1 VKYQH
6 TTPAMLAAPL
16 YLHTGSAQRID
27 LDSAD
32 RLRIER
38 NNMPTRHIPLH
49 QVSRMV
55 CHESMDIS
63 AKALMACLQQAIPIA
78 IVNSQNEAIGWCLGA
93 RRKESSTKQLLMHAL
108 DDPQWEAHFQLWR
121 AQQQQAIAAQCLL
134 LCGVQNTASARQQPR
149 VALCNAH
156 YLRHRAASAHLV
168 DAVAA
173 LAQHELAANLSHLV
187 GAPDLLAWYRPGLNL
202 IVELGVLLGLY
213 AHIDLHHAPKLPAP
227 DKRQVW
233 AVQHFEKHAAHW
245 QARMG
250 QLLFNFEQFLRTH
263 WL

>member
-1 VKYQH
+1 
-6 TTPAMLAAPL
+6 MLAAPL

-27 LDSAD
+27 LDSAN

-108 DDPQWEAHFQLWR
+108 DDPQWDTHFP
-121 AQQQQAIAAQCLL
+121 

-168 DAVAA
+168 DAMAA
-173 LAQHELAANLSHLV
+173 LAQHELAANLNHLV

-213 AHIDLHHAPKLPAP
+213 AHIDLHHTPKLPAP
-227 DKRQVW
+227 DKRQIW

-245 QARMG
+245 QTRMG